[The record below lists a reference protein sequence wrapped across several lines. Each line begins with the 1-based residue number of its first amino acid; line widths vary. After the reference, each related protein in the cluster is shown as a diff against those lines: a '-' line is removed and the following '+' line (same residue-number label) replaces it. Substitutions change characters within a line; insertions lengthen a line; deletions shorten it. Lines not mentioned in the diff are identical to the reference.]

1 MRDGL
6 GTGRGG
12 AAQRFQGRTV
22 IVTGGAA
29 GQGRREVACF
39 ADEGARVVLVDLDG
53 EASAAEQEHSGRV
66 RSVVADVSDREA
78 WHRVLARAEGWAPP
92 TVLVNNAAIHW
103 ARPIE
108 SSEPADVLRMW
119 QINLLG
125 PLLGIQ
131 AVVPVMRAA
140 GGGSIVNISSTAG
153 LTGLPYQ
160 ASYGASKWGLRGLTK
175 AAAVELAG
183 IGVRVNSIH
192 PGPIETEMMRSSPT
206 YSTGGTSR
214 FAHIPLGRAGTLD
227 EVAAAVL
234 FLASDESSY
243 ITGAELAVD
252 GGMVAGR
259 PPSYEWTPELDA
271 RPRRVR

>member
-1 MRDGL
+1 MRDGV
-6 GTGRGG
+6 GTGRGQ
-12 AAQRFQGRTV
+12 AAQRFQDRTV
-22 IVTGGAA
+22 IVTGGAG
-29 GQGRREVACF
+29 GQGRREVTCF

-53 EASAAEQEHSGRV
+53 EASAAAEQEHSGRV
-66 RSVVADVSDREA
+66 RTVVADVSDSEA
-78 WHRVLARAEGWAPP
+78 WSRVLARAEGWAPP

-160 ASYGASKWGLRGLTK
+160 ASYAAS
-175 AAAVELAG
+175 
-183 IGVRVNSIH
+183 
-192 PGPIETEMMRSSPT
+192 
-206 YSTGGTSR
+206 
-214 FAHIPLGRAGTLD
+214 
-227 EVAAAVL
+227 
-234 FLASDESSY
+234 
-243 ITGAELAVD
+243 
-252 GGMVAGR
+252 
-259 PPSYEWTPELDA
+259 
-271 RPRRVR
+271 